1 MGIIRGTAD
10 VKTRLSEF
18 INRVL
23 YRDERIII
31 SRRGKPI
38 AALISLEDLHRLE
51 ALERE
56 EKRGDEP
63 EAAHAIMQAYGGWSA
78 RDDLDDLV
86 AEIYADRETA
96 SGREVNL

>member
-1 MGIIRGTAD
+1 MSVVKGTAD

-56 EKRGDEP
+56 KKRGDEP
-63 EAAHAIMQAYGGWSA
+63 ESAHEVMRAFGGWSH

-86 AEIYADRETA
+86 AEIYANRETA
-96 SGREVNL
+96 RGREVNL

>member
-1 MGIIRGTAD
+1 MGIIKGTAD

-38 AALISLEDLHRLE
+38 AALVSLEDLHRLE

-56 EKRGDEP
+56 EKRGDDSESD
-63 EAAHAIMQAYGGWSA
+63 HAIMRAFGGWST
-78 RDDLDDLV
+78 RDDLDELV
-86 AEIYADRETA
+86 TEIYANREA
-96 SGREVNL
+96 VRGREINL